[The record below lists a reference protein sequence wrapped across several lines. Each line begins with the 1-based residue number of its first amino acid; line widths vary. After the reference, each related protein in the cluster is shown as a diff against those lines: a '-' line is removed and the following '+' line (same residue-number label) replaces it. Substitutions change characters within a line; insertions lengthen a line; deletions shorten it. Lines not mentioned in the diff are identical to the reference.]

1 MKFSNKISL
10 EHEQR
15 NILFSSFAAIS
26 GVGLLSY
33 AALPFLMGST
43 MESLGLSE
51 SNTGLL
57 YSLEFI
63 TAAISSLILAPRTGR
78 IKRKNIALVGA
89 SIVVLGNLVSALW
102 CSFEF
107 LLIVRP
113 LIGIGAGLALAC
125 GNATISNA
133 KNPARI
139 AGMMNVM
146 FAGMLLLLMLFL
158 PQLSVPWGVQGVFL
172 GLAGVTLIFLVM
184 LLQMPQHAKTNDLGI
199 SSTKTNR
206 KVIFSTAGIA
216 IFIVFLLFTLRDSMV
231 WGFAARIGIE
241 VGYTTAEVGGILS
254 LQAFI
259 GLLGPIIATIIGF
272 KYGVKRPLL
281 LGLIFAGLTTYAV
294 ILSVEVPYL
303 FEGAVLFWTAG
314 YFFAISYMTAYAA
327 TLDPDGRVVAA
338 TGSAL
343 VLGVAIGP
351 ALSGFLIN
359 YGGYAFCA
367 WINLLLVFAMIIAA
381 MVSLKSTVKK
391 RDLDY
396 QN

>member
-1 MKFSNKISL
+1 MKYFNKISL

-15 NILFSSFAAIS
+15 SILFSSFAAIS

-43 MESLGLSE
+43 MESLDLSE
-51 SNTGLL
+51 SNAGIL

-78 IKRKNIALVGA
+78 IKRKNIALIGA

-133 KNPARI
+133 KSPARI
-139 AGMMNVM
+139 AGMMNIM

-184 LLQMPQHAKTNDLGI
+184 LLQMPQHAKTNDLGF
-199 SSTKTNR
+199 SSNKMNR
-206 KVIFSTAGIA
+206 KVIFSPAGIA

-231 WGFAARIGIE
+231 WGFAERIGIE

-272 KYGVKRPLL
+272 KYGVKRPLM

-327 TLDPDGRVVAA
+327 TLDPDGRIVAA

-351 ALSGFLIN
+351 ALSGFLII

-381 MVSLKSTVKK
+381 IVSLKGALTSEKVT
-391 RDLDY
+391 
-396 QN
+396 

>member
-1 MKFSNKISL
+1 MKFFNKIRL
-10 EHEQR
+10 EYEQR

-43 MESLGLSE
+43 MESLDLSE
-51 SNTGLL
+51 SNAGLL

-78 IKRKNIALVGA
+78 IKRKNIALIGA
-89 SIVVLGNLVSALW
+89 SIVVLGNLVSAMW

-139 AGMMNVM
+139 AGMMNVL

-158 PQLSVPWGVQGVFL
+158 PQLSVPWGIQGVFV

-231 WGFAARIGIE
+231 WGFAERIGIE

-294 ILSVEVPYL
+294 ILSVEFPYL

-327 TLDPDGRVVAA
+327 TLDPNGRVVAA

-351 ALSGFLIN
+351 ALSGFLII
-359 YGGYAFCA
+359 YGGYALGA

-381 MVSLKSTVKK
+381 MISLKSTVNKRKK
-391 RDLDY
+391 T
-396 QN
+396 

>member
-1 MKFSNKISL
+1 MNIFNKISL
-10 EHEQR
+10 EQEQR
-15 NILFSSFAAIS
+15 NILFSSFSAIS

-33 AALPFLMGST
+33 AALPFLMSST
-43 MESLGLSE
+43 MESLDLSE
-51 SNTGLL
+51 SNAGLL

-78 IKRKNIALVGA
+78 IKRKNIALIGA
-89 SIVVLGNLVSALW
+89 SIVVLGNLVSAWW
-102 CSFEF
+102 CNYEF
-107 LLIVRP
+107 LLIIRP
-113 LIGIGAGLALAC
+113 LTGIGAGLALAC

-158 PQLSVPWGVQGVFL
+158 PHLSVPWGVQGVFF
-172 GLAGVTLIFLVM
+172 GLAGVALIFLVM

-231 WGFAARIGIE
+231 WGFAERIGIE

-338 TGSAL
+338 TGSAM

-351 ALSGFLIN
+351 ALSGFLII
-359 YGGYAFCA
+359 YGGYALCA
-367 WINLLLVFAMIIAA
+367 WVNLLLVFAMIIAA
-381 MVSLKSTVKK
+381 MVSLKSAVNIGK
-391 RDLDY
+391 RT
-396 QN
+396 